1 MEITGKIHRI
11 GELQQV
17 TDTFSKREFVLDITD
32 NPKYPNY
39 IQLEMIGESSE
50 VLDKVKVGQD
60 VTAHINLRGRLW
72 TNKEGVEICFNTLVA
87 WSIDFDSKVQPQSAY
102 QQAEVNAGDEDDDS
116 LPF

>member
-11 GELQQV
+11 GELQQI

-32 NPKYPNY
+32 NPEYPNY

-87 WSIDFDSKVQPQSAY
+87 WRLDFGSKVQPQSAY
-102 QQAEVNAGDEDDDS
+102 QQAEVVSEEEGEDD